1 MAGRRLAVHGVCLL
15 RLRASRPLRAVLDMR
30 LLRLRASRPL
40 RAVLDM
46 RLLRMRAGRPLR
58 AVLDMRLL
66 RMRARRVLLLYRARA
81 GSARLSL
88 LLLRTAAGGLRRTL
102 RWALRAGWL
111 SFVTKQL
118 IKVLK
123 MIGHGLI
130 SLSTWN
136 ASLRLS
142 AQEPS
147 FPLGHKIRRRT
158 ETAPFV
164 RSCRKTSRQIHAPR
178 GVWLRKNPLRG
189 ERVLV
194 MCCAN
199 NNNSCLWII
208 LILILLFCCGGW
220 GNCGCENNNSCGCG
234 C

>member
-30 LLRLRASRPL
+30 LLRLRA
-40 RAVLDM
+40 
-46 RLLRMRAGRPLR
+46 GRPLR
-58 AVLDMRLL
+58 AVLDVRLL
-66 RMRARRVLLLYRARA
+66 RLRARA

-118 IKVLK
+118 VKVLK

-136 ASLRLS
+136 ASLQPLG
-142 AQEPS
+142 AGTP
-147 FPLGHKIRRRT
+147 FPLG
-158 ETAPFV
+158 A
-164 RSCRKTSRQIHAPR
+164 
-178 GVWLRKNPLRG
+178 
-189 ERVLV
+189 
-194 MCCAN
+194 
-199 NNNSCLWII
+199 
-208 LILILLFCCGGW
+208 
-220 GNCGCENNNSCGCG
+220 
-234 C
+234 

>member
-1 MAGRRLAVHGVCLL
+1 MRLL
-15 RLRASRPLRAVLDMR
+15 RLRAGRPLRAVLDMR
-30 LLRLRASRPL
+30 LLRLRAGRSL

-46 RLLRMRAGRPLR
+46 RLLRLQ
-58 AVLDMRLL
+58 
-66 RMRARRVLLLYRARA
+66 A

-136 ASLRLS
+136 TSLRPLG
-142 AQEPS
+142 AGTP
-147 FPLGHKIRRRT
+147 FPLG
-158 ETAPFV
+158 A
-164 RSCRKTSRQIHAPR
+164 
-178 GVWLRKNPLRG
+178 
-189 ERVLV
+189 
-194 MCCAN
+194 
-199 NNNSCLWII
+199 
-208 LILILLFCCGGW
+208 
-220 GNCGCENNNSCGCG
+220 
-234 C
+234 

>member
-15 RLRASRPLRAVLDMR
+15 RLRAGRPLRTVLDMLLLRLRTGRPLRAVLDMR
-30 LLRLRASRPL
+30 LLRLRA
-40 RAVLDM
+40 
-46 RLLRMRAGRPLR
+46 GRPLQ
-58 AVLDMRLL
+58 L
-66 RMRARRVLLLYRARA
+66 RARRVLLLLLYRARA

-136 ASLRLS
+136 ASLRPLG
-142 AQEPS
+142 AGTP
-147 FPLGHKIRRRT
+147 FPLG
-158 ETAPFV
+158 A
-164 RSCRKTSRQIHAPR
+164 
-178 GVWLRKNPLRG
+178 
-189 ERVLV
+189 
-194 MCCAN
+194 
-199 NNNSCLWII
+199 
-208 LILILLFCCGGW
+208 
-220 GNCGCENNNSCGCG
+220 
-234 C
+234 

>member
-1 MAGRRLAVHGVCLL
+1 MAGRRLAVHGVC
-15 RLRASRPLRAVLDMR
+15 

-81 GSARLSL
+81 GSARLSR

-136 ASLRLS
+136 TSLRPLG
-142 AQEPS
+142 AGTP
-147 FPLGHKIRRRT
+147 FPLG
-158 ETAPFV
+158 A
-164 RSCRKTSRQIHAPR
+164 
-178 GVWLRKNPLRG
+178 
-189 ERVLV
+189 
-194 MCCAN
+194 
-199 NNNSCLWII
+199 
-208 LILILLFCCGGW
+208 
-220 GNCGCENNNSCGCG
+220 
-234 C
+234 

>member
-15 RLRASRPLRAVLDMR
+15 R
-30 LLRLRASRPL
+30 
-40 RAVLDM
+40 
-46 RLLRMRAGRPLR
+46 
-58 AVLDMRLL
+58 
-66 RMRARRVLLLYRARA
+66 MRARRVLLLLYRARA

-136 ASLRLS
+136 ASLRPLG
-142 AQEPS
+142 AGTP
-147 FPLGHKIRRRT
+147 FPLG
-158 ETAPFV
+158 A
-164 RSCRKTSRQIHAPR
+164 
-178 GVWLRKNPLRG
+178 
-189 ERVLV
+189 
-194 MCCAN
+194 
-199 NNNSCLWII
+199 
-208 LILILLFCCGGW
+208 
-220 GNCGCENNNSCGCG
+220 
-234 C
+234 

>member
-15 RLRASRPLRAVLDMR
+15 RLRAG
-30 LLRLRASRPL
+30 RPL

-58 AVLDMRLL
+58 AVLDARLL
-66 RMRARRVLLLYRARA
+66 RKRARRVLLLLLYRARA

-136 ASLRLS
+136 ASLRPLG
-142 AQEPS
+142 AGTP
-147 FPLGHKIRRRT
+147 FPLG
-158 ETAPFV
+158 A
-164 RSCRKTSRQIHAPR
+164 
-178 GVWLRKNPLRG
+178 
-189 ERVLV
+189 
-194 MCCAN
+194 
-199 NNNSCLWII
+199 
-208 LILILLFCCGGW
+208 
-220 GNCGCENNNSCGCG
+220 
-234 C
+234 

>member
-30 LLRLRASRPL
+30 LLRLQ
-40 RAVLDM
+40 
-46 RLLRMRAGRPLR
+46 AGRPLGAAPGIR
-58 AVLDMRLL
+58 ML
-66 RMRARRVLLLYRARA
+66 RVRVRRVLLLYRARA

-88 LLLRTAAGGLRRTL
+88 LLLRTEAGALRRTLRWAL

-136 ASLRLS
+136 ASLRPLG
-142 AQEPS
+142 AGTP
-147 FPLGHKIRRRT
+147 FPLG
-158 ETAPFV
+158 A
-164 RSCRKTSRQIHAPR
+164 
-178 GVWLRKNPLRG
+178 
-189 ERVLV
+189 
-194 MCCAN
+194 
-199 NNNSCLWII
+199 
-208 LILILLFCCGGW
+208 
-220 GNCGCENNNSCGCG
+220 
-234 C
+234 

>member
-1 MAGRRLAVHGVCLL
+1 MAGRRLTVHGVCLL

-46 RLLRMRAGRPLR
+46 RLLRL
-58 AVLDMRLL
+58 
-66 RMRARRVLLLYRARA
+66 RARRVLLLLLYRARA

-111 SFVTKQL
+111 PFVTKQL
-118 IKVLK
+118 VKVLK

-136 ASLRLS
+136 ASLRPLG
-142 AQEPS
+142 AGTP
-147 FPLGHKIRRRT
+147 FPLG
-158 ETAPFV
+158 A
-164 RSCRKTSRQIHAPR
+164 
-178 GVWLRKNPLRG
+178 
-189 ERVLV
+189 
-194 MCCAN
+194 
-199 NNNSCLWII
+199 
-208 LILILLFCCGGW
+208 
-220 GNCGCENNNSCGCG
+220 
-234 C
+234 

>member
-46 RLLRMRAGRPLR
+46 RLLRLRAGRPLR
-58 AVLDMRLL
+58 AVLDMWLL
-66 RMRARRVLLLYRARA
+66 RMRARHVLLLLYRARA

-88 LLLRTAAGGLRRTL
+88 LLLRTTAGGLCRTL

-136 ASLRLS
+136 ASLRPLG
-142 AQEPS
+142 AGTP
-147 FPLGHKIRRRT
+147 FPLG
-158 ETAPFV
+158 A
-164 RSCRKTSRQIHAPR
+164 
-178 GVWLRKNPLRG
+178 
-189 ERVLV
+189 
-194 MCCAN
+194 
-199 NNNSCLWII
+199 
-208 LILILLFCCGGW
+208 
-220 GNCGCENNNSCGCG
+220 
-234 C
+234 

>member
-1 MAGRRLAVHGVCLL
+1 MAGRRL
-15 RLRASRPLRAVLDMR
+15 AVLDMR

-46 RLLRMRAGRPLR
+46 RLLRLRAGRPLR

-66 RMRARRVLLLYRARA
+66 RIRARRPLRAVLDVRLLRMRARRVLLLLLYRARA

-136 ASLRLS
+136 ASLRPLG
-142 AQEPS
+142 AGTP
-147 FPLGHKIRRRT
+147 FPLG
-158 ETAPFV
+158 A
-164 RSCRKTSRQIHAPR
+164 
-178 GVWLRKNPLRG
+178 
-189 ERVLV
+189 
-194 MCCAN
+194 
-199 NNNSCLWII
+199 
-208 LILILLFCCGGW
+208 
-220 GNCGCENNNSCGCG
+220 
-234 C
+234 

>member
-1 MAGRRLAVHGVCLL
+1 MAGRRLTVHGVCLL

-46 RLLRMRAGRPLR
+46 RLLRLRAGRPLR

-66 RMRARRVLLLYRARA
+66 RLRAGRVLLLLLYRARA

-102 RWALRAGWL
+102 RAGWL
-111 SFVTKQL
+111 PFVTKQL

-136 ASLRLS
+136 ASLRPLG
-142 AQEPS
+142 AGTP
-147 FPLGHKIRRRT
+147 FPLG
-158 ETAPFV
+158 A
-164 RSCRKTSRQIHAPR
+164 
-178 GVWLRKNPLRG
+178 
-189 ERVLV
+189 
-194 MCCAN
+194 
-199 NNNSCLWII
+199 
-208 LILILLFCCGGW
+208 
-220 GNCGCENNNSCGCG
+220 
-234 C
+234 

>member
-1 MAGRRLAVHGVCLL
+1 MAGRRLTVHGVCLL
-15 RLRASRPLRAVLDMR
+15 RLRASRPLRLRAGRPLRAVLDMR
-30 LLRLRASRPL
+30 LLRLRAS
-40 RAVLDM
+40 
-46 RLLRMRAGRPLR
+46 RPLR

-102 RWALRAGWL
+102 RGALRAGWL

-136 ASLRLS
+136 ASLRPLG
-142 AQEPS
+142 AGTP
-147 FPLGHKIRRRT
+147 FPLGAYDKATDGNGAVCPVLPENFASDPCTARGLAAQISVARRKG
-158 ETAPFV
+158 FGYV
-164 RSCRKTSRQIHAPR
+164 
-178 GVWLRKNPLRG
+178 LRK
-189 ERVLV
+189 
-194 MCCAN
+194 
-199 NNNSCLWII
+199 
-208 LILILLFCCGGW
+208 
-220 GNCGCENNNSCGCG
+220 
-234 C
+234 

>member
-1 MAGRRLAVHGVCLL
+1 MAGRRLTVHGVCLL

-46 RLLRMRAGRPLR
+46 RLLRLRAGRPLR

-66 RMRARRVLLLYRARA
+66 RLRARRVLLLLYRARA

-136 ASLRLS
+136 ASLRPLG
-142 AQEPS
+142 AGTP
-147 FPLGHKIRRRT
+147 FPLGAYDKATDGNGAVCPVLPENFASDPCTARGLAAQKSVARRKG
-158 ETAPFV
+158 FGYV
-164 RSCRKTSRQIHAPR
+164 
-178 GVWLRKNPLRG
+178 LRK
-189 ERVLV
+189 
-194 MCCAN
+194 
-199 NNNSCLWII
+199 
-208 LILILLFCCGGW
+208 
-220 GNCGCENNNSCGCG
+220 
-234 C
+234 

>member
-15 RLRASRPLRAVLDMR
+15 RLRASRPFRAVLDMR
-30 LLRLRASRPL
+30 LLRL
-40 RAVLDM
+40 
-46 RLLRMRAGRPLR
+46 RAGRPLR

-66 RMRARRVLLLYRARA
+66 RLRARRVLLLYRARA

-136 ASLRLS
+136 ASLRPLG
-142 AQEPS
+142 AGTP
-147 FPLGHKIRRRT
+147 FPLGAYDKATDGNGAVCPVLPENFASDPCTARGLAAQKSVARRKG
-158 ETAPFV
+158 FGYV
-164 RSCRKTSRQIHAPR
+164 
-178 GVWLRKNPLRG
+178 LRK
-189 ERVLV
+189 
-194 MCCAN
+194 
-199 NNNSCLWII
+199 
-208 LILILLFCCGGW
+208 
-220 GNCGCENNNSCGCG
+220 
-234 C
+234 